1 MFGPELIDQL
11 KLREARYPKTA
22 RSAVFVWRRQPR
34 IFENVTLVARR
45 REHFQV
51 FLAIFWVAELPPKQV
66 I

>member
-1 MFGPELIDQL
+1 MGIHKLI
-11 KLREARYPKTA
+11 KTNA
-22 RSAVFVWRRQPR
+22 FYFWLRQPR